1 MKKLVGIV
9 AVTATCA
16 APVVAVPAAAQ
27 AQSPLPTLPT
37 PALPELPIPTDA
49 LVTTINQVFDVAGNL
64 LGVVDTVTGL
74 LIPAAPAQTPLDT
87 SGGPSGAPTTA
98 TTPPTTPPATPTT
111 TTTTT
116 TTTSAASKSEDTS
129 PPGLALRVTYSTSA
143 KAARAKGLRVTAM
156 CTEACRLT
164 LRLTKGSQYGA
175 LTKALQAGKVTSF
188 NLKLN
193 TGAKKVVAVAKKA
206 TTLTLRGQA
215 TDLAGNRSPIVSRT
229 TMIKPGR

>member
-27 AQSPLPTLPT
+27 AQSPLPT

-49 LVTTINQVFDVAGNL
+49 LVNTINQVFDVAGNL

-98 TTPPTTPPATPTT
+98 TTPPTTPPVTPTT
-111 TTTTT
+111 PAPT

-175 LTKALQAGKVTSF
+175 ATKALQAGKVTSF

-229 TMIKPGR
+229 TVIKPGR